1 MKKLG
6 ADIKGFG
13 LLLMGVIVMLCS
25 CRDELYS
32 IPSSQTEGTRR
43 NLVISLTVQQPGLQ
57 SPTSRAP
64 FDTGY
69 EPPFDTGYELGFT
82 EAECQIHTLTLI
94 MMGIDNNE
102 NELPETWQT
111 IEPGEPTNGIYD
123 VEFTLSGITGTKHF
137 YILAN
142 AEQKHINA
150 FWAKDRIFDAGEGQS
165 GHNIVGNLM
174 EINHNE
180 NGDGEGSNI
189 LMAGVVTSNDGDRN
203 IVIPTGDGN
212 EGTGEK
218 ITIDTSVEL
227 VRTVAKVL
235 LTCVPSSEDGDT
247 YVEVI
252 DAKDNAGNTT
262 DNTGWIKMA
271 DVNYMLNVLNRKT
284 YLDYRIDPDDKNYL
298 IDPNHAMSEMISLRE
313 EEGGYGITN
322 LDEYQRNYLFY
333 DTQDMVEML
342 NTSVPTYKGGERCIV
357 RSATRY
363 DAAKMVVD
371 ETTNMGN
378 ENHYTEGLYCT
389 ENTVYNDMT
398 FDKDADFQ
406 SAIRYVTTRVMV
418 GAKYTPKV
426 IWDRGD
432 KPVTYQTEE
441 EAQQILKEVTD
452 YENPLKPVTYPAGT
466 FWRDSEGNY
475 YSLAGMITKLQ
486 DAPETEFSR
495 YDGGW
500 GYYYTYIDENAQN
513 GAISKDTQTR
523 WGIKRNHYYILKVDK
538 IIAPGSPFPGN
549 ETMRIHSE
557 LVDWVDKGSSEVEI
571 KVPQQS
577 ETAQP

>member
-1 MKKLG
+1 MNKIGTDIISFSVLLIG
-6 ADIKGFG
+6 A
-13 LLLMGVIVMLCS
+13 IVMLCS
-25 CRDELYS
+25 CHDDSYPV
-32 IPSSQTEGTRR
+32 PSSETEGMRR

-69 EPPFDTGYELGFT
+69 ELGFT
-82 EAECQIHTLTLI
+82 EKECQIHTLTLI
-94 MMGIDNNE
+94 MMGVYNGE
-102 NELPETWQT
+102 ELFETWQT
-111 IEPGEPTNGIYD
+111 IEPSEPTNGIYD
-123 VEFTLSGITGTKHF
+123 VQFTLSGITGTKHF

-180 NGDGEGSNI
+180 NENGDGEGSNI
-189 LMAGVVTSNDGDRN
+189 LMAGIVKSNSGDRD

-212 EGTGEK
+212 EDTDEK
-218 ITIDTSVEL
+218 ITIDTSADL

-235 LTCVPSSEDGDT
+235 LTCMPSKKSNNH
-247 YVEVI
+247 VAVI
-252 DAKDNAGNTT
+252 DAKDKDNDNNTT
-262 DNTGWIKMA
+262 DNTGWIQLA

-284 YLDYRIDPDDKNYL
+284 YLDYREDTKDDDYL
-298 IDPNHAMSEMISLRE
+298 IDPNYEMSEWLGKKVSGDE
-313 EEGGYGITN
+313 TTYGIKD
-322 LDEYQRNYLFY
+322 LDAYQKEFLYY
-333 DTQDMVEML
+333 DTQAMVEML
-342 NTSVPTYKGGERCIV
+342 NKSIPTTYQGGEPCMV
-357 RSATRY
+357 RTATLYEDKRIG
-363 DAAKMVVD
+363 
-371 ETTNMGN
+371 ETNATNPA
-378 ENHYTEGLYCT
+378 HYTEGLYCT
-389 ENTVYNDMT
+389 ENTVYNDMK

-406 SAIRYVTTRVMV
+406 SAIRYVTTRVMI
-418 GAKYTPKV
+418 GAKYTPKK
-426 IWDRGD
+426 IWYGEDA
-432 KPVTYQTEE
+432 PVQASTEA

-452 YENPLKPVTYPAGT
+452 YENPLEPVTYLAGT
-466 FWRDSEGNY
+466 FWRDSQGNY
-475 YSLAGMITKLQ
+475 YSLAGMKKKLKES
-486 DAPETEFSR
+486 PETDFSR

-513 GAISKDTQTR
+513 GAIKDTQTR
-523 WGIKRNHYYILKVDK
+523 WGIKRNHYYILKVEK

-557 LVDWVDKGSSEVEI
+557 LVDWIDKGGSEEEI

>member
-32 IPSSQTEGTRR
+32 IPSSQTEGTSR

-57 SPTSRAP
+57 SPTPPA
-64 FDTGY
+64 
-69 EPPFDTGYELGFT
+69 PFDTGYELGFT
-82 EAECQIHTLTLI
+82 KKECQIHTLTLI
-94 MMGIDNNE
+94 MMGVYNGE
-102 NELPETWQT
+102 ELFETWQT
-111 IEPGEPTNGIYD
+111 IELDTPVSGSYD
-123 VEFTLSGITGTKHF
+123 VTFTLSGITGTKHF

-189 LMAGVVTSNDGDRN
+189 LMAGIVKSTNSGDRD

-212 EGTGEK
+212 EDTDEK
-218 ITIDTSVEL
+218 ITIDTSADL

-389 ENTVYNDMT
+389 ENTVYNDTT
-398 FDKDADFQ
+398 FANEADFQ

-426 IWDRGD
+426 IWNGD
-432 KPVTYQTEE
+432 DEPITNETEE
-441 EAQQILKEVTD
+441 DAQGILDKVKD
-452 YENPLKPVTYPAGT
+452 VDNPLEPVTYPAGT
-466 FWRDSEGNY
+466 FWRDSQGNY
-475 YSLAGMITKLQ
+475 YSLAGMKKKLKES
-486 DAPETEFSR
+486 PKTEFSR

-513 GAISKDTQTR
+513 GAISKDQTR
-523 WGIKRNHYYILKVDK
+523 WGIKRNHYYILRVEK
-538 IIAPGSPFPGN
+538 IVAPGSPFPGN

-557 LVDWVDKGSSEVEI
+557 LVDWIDKGGSEEEI

>member
-25 CRDELYS
+25 CRDEFYFV
-32 IPSSQTEGTRR
+32 PSSETEGTRR

-69 EPPFDTGYELGFT
+69 ELGFT
-82 EAECQIHTLTLI
+82 EKECQIHTLTLI
-94 MMGIDNNE
+94 MMGVYNGE
-102 NELPETWQT
+102 ELFETWQT
-111 IEPGEPTNGIYD
+111 IEPSEPTNGIYD
-123 VEFTLSGITGTKHF
+123 VQFTLSGITGTKHF

-165 GHNIVGNLM
+165 GHNIVGSLM
-174 EINHNE
+174 DVDHED
-180 NGDGEGSNI
+180 DGKGSNI
-189 LMAGVVTSNDGDRN
+189 VMAGIVTSNNGDRN

-212 EGTGEK
+212 EETVEK
-218 ITIDTSVEL
+218 ITIDTPINL
-227 VRTVAKVL
+227 VRTVAKIL
-235 LTCVPSSEDGDT
+235 LTCVPKSDAETDYVKVIDRKDAETSTDGDG
-247 YVEVI
+247 E
-252 DAKDNAGNTT
+252 
-262 DNTGWIKMA
+262 NTGWIKLA
-271 DVNYMLNVLNRKT
+271 EVNYMLNVLNRKT
-284 YLDYRIDPDDKNYL
+284 YLDYREDTKDDDYL
-298 IDPNHAMSEMISLRE
+298 IDPNYEMSNWIEKRTNDNE
-313 EEGGYGITN
+313 TTYGIKD
-322 LDEYQRNYLFY
+322 LDAYQKEFLFY

-342 NTSVPTYKGGERCIV
+342 NTSIPTYKEGEPCMV
-357 RSATRY
+357 RTATLYEDKRIG
-363 DAAKMVVD
+363 
-371 ETTNMGN
+371 ETNATNPA
-378 ENHYTEGLYCT
+378 HYTEGLYCT

-398 FDKDADFQ
+398 FANEADFQ

-426 IWDRGD
+426 IWDGGD
-432 KPVTYQTEE
+432 KPVTYQKEE
-441 EAQQILKEVTD
+441 EAQQILN
-452 YENPLKPVTYPAGT
+452 YENPLEPVIYPAGT
-466 FWRDSEGNY
+466 FWRDSDGNY
-475 YSLAGMITKLQ
+475 YSLAGMIKKLQ

-500 GYYYTYIDENAQN
+500 GYYYTYIDENAPN

-557 LVDWVDKGSSEVEI
+557 LVDWVDKGGSEVEI

>member
-32 IPSSQTEGTRR
+32 IPSSQTEGTSR

-57 SPTSRAP
+57 SPTPLA
-64 FDTGY
+64 
-69 EPPFDTGYELGFT
+69 PFDTGYELGFT
-82 EAECQIHTLTLI
+82 EEERQIHTLTLI
-94 MMGIDNNE
+94 MMGVYNGE
-102 NELPETWQT
+102 ELFETWQT
-111 IEPGEPTNGIYD
+111 IEPSEPTNGIYD
-123 VEFTLSGITGTKHF
+123 VQFTLSGITGTKHF

-165 GHNIVGNLM
+165 GHNIVGSLM
-174 EINHNE
+174 EINHEKNT
-180 NGDGEGSNI
+180 DGAGGNI
-189 LMAGVVTSNDGDRN
+189 VMAGIVTVNGNKD
-203 IVIPTGDGN
+203 IVIPADDGN
-212 EGTGEK
+212 TETEESIK
-218 ITIDTSVEL
+218 IDTLSL
-227 VRTVAKVL
+227 VRTVAKIL
-235 LTCVPSSEDGDT
+235 LTCVPKSDAETD
-247 YVEVI
+247 YVKVI
-252 DAKDNAGNTT
+252 DRKDAETST
-262 DNTGWIKMA
+262 DGENTGWIKLA
-271 DVNYMLNVLNRKT
+271 EVNYMLNVLNRKT
-284 YLDYRIDPDDKNYL
+284 YLDYREDTKDDGYL
-298 IDPNHAMSEMISLRE
+298 IDPNYEMSNWIEKRTNDNE
-313 EEGGYGITN
+313 TTYGIKD
-322 LDEYQRNYLFY
+322 LDAYQKEFLFY

-342 NTSVPTYKGGERCIV
+342 NTSIPTYKGGEPCMV
-357 RSATRY
+357 RTATLY
-363 DAAKMVVD
+363 DK
-371 ETTNMGN
+371 NRIGK
-378 ENHYTEGLYCT
+378 ENATSLDHHYTEGLYCT
-389 ENTVYNDMT
+389 ENTVYNDMK
-398 FDKDADFQ
+398 FANEADFQ

-426 IWDRGD
+426 IWDGGEE
-432 KPVTYQTEE
+432 PITNETEE
-441 EAQQILKEVTD
+441 EAQGILDEVKD
-452 YENPLKPVTYPAGT
+452 VDNPLEPVTYPAGT
-466 FWRDSEGNY
+466 FWRDSDGNY
-475 YSLAGMITKLQ
+475 YSLEGMKKKLKKS
-486 DAPETEFSR
+486 PETEFSR

-500 GYYYTYIDENAQN
+500 GYYYTYIDENAKN

>member
-69 EPPFDTGYELGFT
+69 ELGFT
-82 EAECQIHTLTLI
+82 EEECQIHTLTLI
-94 MMGIDNNE
+94 MMGVYNGE
-102 NELPETWQT
+102 ELFETWQT

-174 EINHNE
+174 EINHDE
-180 NGDGEGSNI
+180 DGDGEGSNI
-189 LMAGVVTSNDGDRN
+189 LMAGIVKSNSGDRD

-212 EGTGEK
+212 EDTDEK
-218 ITIDTSVEL
+218 ITIDTSADL

-235 LTCVPSSEDGDT
+235 LTCMPSKESNNH
-247 YVEVI
+247 VAVI
-252 DAKDNAGNTT
+252 DAKDKDNDNNTT
-262 DNTGWIKMA
+262 DNTGWIQLA

-284 YLDYRIDPDDKNYL
+284 YLDYREDTKDDDYL
-298 IDPNHAMSEMISLRE
+298 IDPNYEMSEIISLR

-333 DTQDMVEML
+333 NTQDMVEML

-389 ENTVYNDMT
+389 ENTVYNNMT

-426 IWDRGD
+426 IWDGGD

-441 EAQQILKEVTD
+441 EAQEILKEVTD
-452 YENPLKPVTYPAGT
+452 VENPLEPVTYPAGT
-466 FWRDSEGNY
+466 FWRDSDGNY
-475 YSLAGMITKLQ
+475 YSLAGMIKKLQ
-486 DAPETEFSR
+486 DAPETDFSR

-557 LVDWVDKGSSEVEI
+557 LVDWVDKGGSEVEI

>member
-25 CRDELYS
+25 CHDDSYPV
-32 IPSSQTEGTRR
+32 PSSETEGTRR
-43 NLVISLTVQQPGLQ
+43 NLVISLTVQQPGVQ

-69 EPPFDTGYELGFT
+69 ELGFT
-82 EAECQIHTLTLI
+82 KKECQIHTLTLI
-94 MMGIDNNE
+94 MMGVYNGE
-102 NELPETWQT
+102 ELFETWQT
-111 IEPGEPTNGIYD
+111 IEPSEPTNGIYD
-123 VEFTLSGITGTKHF
+123 VQFTLSGITGTKHF

-165 GHNIVGNLM
+165 GHNIVGKLM

-189 LMAGVVTSNDGDRN
+189 LMAGIVKSNSGDRD

-212 EGTGEK
+212 EDTDEK
-218 ITIDTSVEL
+218 ITIDTSADL

-389 ENTVYNDMT
+389 ENTVYNNMK

-426 IWDRGD
+426 IWDGGEE
-432 KPVTYQTEE
+432 PITTQTEE
-441 EAQQILKEVTD
+441 EAQGILDKVEDVD
-452 YENPLKPVTYPAGT
+452 NPLEPVTYPAGT
-466 FWRDSEGNY
+466 FWRDSQGNY
-475 YSLAGMITKLQ
+475 YSLAGMKKKLKES
-486 DAPETEFSR
+486 PKTEFSR

-523 WGIKRNHYYILKVDK
+523 WGIKRNHYYILKVEK

>member
-69 EPPFDTGYELGFT
+69 ELGFT
-82 EAECQIHTLTLI
+82 EEECQIHTLTLI
-94 MMGIDNNE
+94 MMGVYNGE
-102 NELPETWQT
+102 ELFETWQT

-174 EINHNE
+174 EINHDE
-180 NGDGEGSNI
+180 DGDGEGSNI
-189 LMAGVVTSNDGDRN
+189 LMAGIVKSNSGDRD

-212 EGTGEK
+212 EDTDEK
-218 ITIDTSVEL
+218 ITIDTSADL

-235 LTCVPSSEDGDT
+235 LTCMPSKESNNH
-247 YVEVI
+247 VAVI
-252 DAKDNAGNTT
+252 DAKDKDNDNNTT
-262 DNTGWIKMA
+262 DNTGWIQLA

-284 YLDYRIDPDDKNYL
+284 YLDYREDTKDDDYL
-298 IDPNHAMSEMISLRE
+298 IDPNYEMSEIISLR

-426 IWDRGD
+426 IWDGGEE
-432 KPVTYQTEE
+432 PITNETEE
-441 EAQQILKEVTD
+441 EAQEILKEVTD
-452 YENPLKPVTYPAGT
+452 YENPLEPVTYPAGT
-466 FWRDSEGNY
+466 FWRDSDGNY
-475 YSLAGMITKLQ
+475 YSLAGMIKKLQ

-513 GAISKDTQTR
+513 GAISKDQTR

-557 LVDWVDKGSSEVEI
+557 LVDWIDKGGSEEEI

>member
-25 CRDELYS
+25 CHDDSYPV
-32 IPSSQTEGTRR
+32 PSSETEGMRR
-43 NLVISLTVQQPGLQ
+43 NLVISLSIQQPGLQ
-57 SPTSRAP
+57 PLTSRN
-64 FDTGY
+64 
-69 EPPFDTGYELGFT
+69 PFDTGYELGFT

-111 IEPGEPTNGIYD
+111 IEPSEPTNGIYD
-123 VEFTLSGITGTKHF
+123 VQFTLSGITGTKHF

-165 GHNIVGNLM
+165 GHNIVGSLM
-174 EINHNE
+174 DVDHED
-180 NGDGEGSNI
+180 DGKGSNI
-189 LMAGVVTSNDGDRN
+189 VMAGIVTSNNGDRN

-212 EGTGEK
+212 EETVEK
-218 ITIDTSVEL
+218 ITIDTPINL
-227 VRTVAKVL
+227 VRTVAKIL
-235 LTCVPSSEDGDT
+235 LTCVPKSDAETDYVKVIDRKDAETSTDGDG
-247 YVEVI
+247 E
-252 DAKDNAGNTT
+252 
-262 DNTGWIKMA
+262 NTGWIKLA
-271 DVNYMLNVLNRKT
+271 EVNYMLNVLNRKT
-284 YLDYRIDPDDKNYL
+284 YLDYREDTKDDDYL
-298 IDPNHAMSEMISLRE
+298 IDPNYEMSNWIEKRTNDNE
-313 EEGGYGITN
+313 TTYGIKD
-322 LDEYQRNYLFY
+322 LDAYQKEFLFY

-342 NTSVPTYKGGERCIV
+342 NTSIPTYKEGEPCMV
-357 RSATRY
+357 RTATLYEDKRIG
-363 DAAKMVVD
+363 
-371 ETTNMGN
+371 ETNPA
-378 ENHYTEGLYCT
+378 HYTEGLYCT
-389 ENTVYNDMT
+389 ENTVHNDMT
-398 FDKDADFQ
+398 FDNEADFQ

-426 IWDRGD
+426 IWDEGEE
-432 KPVTYQTEE
+432 PITNETEK

-452 YENPLKPVTYPAGT
+452 DENPLEPVTYLAGT

-475 YSLAGMITKLQ
+475 YSLTGMKKKLKK
-486 DAPETEFSR
+486 APETEFSR

-523 WGIKRNHYYILKVDK
+523 WGIKRNHYYILRVEK
-538 IIAPGSPFPGN
+538 IVAPGSPFPGN

-557 LVDWVDKGSSEVEI
+557 LVDWVDKGESEEEI

>member
-25 CRDELYS
+25 CRDEFYFV
-32 IPSSQTEGTRR
+32 PSSETEGTRR
-43 NLVISLTVQQPGLQ
+43 NLVISLTVQQPGVQ
-57 SPTSRAP
+57 SPVSRNP
-64 FDTGY
+64 FKPDEEKG
-69 EPPFDTGYELGFT
+69 EYELGFT
-82 EAECQIHTLTLI
+82 QAERQINTLTLI
-94 MMGIDNNE
+94 MMGVYNGE
-102 NELPETWQT
+102 ELFETWQT
-111 IEPGEPTNGIYD
+111 IEPSEPTNGIYD
-123 VEFTLSGITGTKHF
+123 VQFTLSGITGTKHF

-189 LMAGVVTSNDGDRN
+189 LMAGIVKSNSGDRD

-212 EGTGEK
+212 EDTDEK
-218 ITIDTSVEL
+218 ITIDTSANL

-235 LTCVPSSEDGDT
+235 LTCMPSKESNNH
-247 YVEVI
+247 VAVI
-252 DAKDNAGNTT
+252 DAKDKDNDNNTT
-262 DNTGWIKMA
+262 DNTGWIQLA

-284 YLDYRIDPDDKNYL
+284 YIDYRTDTDTDDDAYL
-298 IDPNHAMSEMISLRE
+298 KDPNYGMSEWLE
-313 EEGGYGITN
+313 EKVSGDETTYGIKD
-322 LDEYQRNYLFY
+322 LDAYQKEFLFY

-342 NTSVPTYKGGERCIV
+342 NTSIPTYKGGEPCMV
-357 RSATRY
+357 RTATLY
-363 DAAKMVVD
+363 DKNRIGKENA
-371 ETTNMGN
+371 TNPAH
-378 ENHYTEGLYCT
+378 HYTEGLYCT
-389 ENTVYNDMT
+389 ENTVYNDTT
-398 FDKDADFQ
+398 FGDDADFQ

-426 IWDRGD
+426 IWNGD
-432 KPVTYQTEE
+432 DEPITNETEE
-441 EAQQILKEVTD
+441 DAQEILDEVED
-452 YENPLKPVTYPAGT
+452 VDNPLEPVTYPAGT

-475 YSLAGMITKLQ
+475 YSLAGMKKKLQ
-486 DAPETEFSR
+486 EAPETDFSR

-513 GAISKDTQTR
+513 GAINQDQTR
-523 WGIKRNHYYILKVDK
+523 WGIKRNHYYILRVEK
-538 IIAPGSPFPGN
+538 IVAPGSPFPGN

>member
-32 IPSSQTEGTRR
+32 IPSSQTEGTSR
-43 NLVISLTVQQPGLQ
+43 NLVISLTVQQPGVQ
-57 SPTSRAP
+57 SPVSRNP
-64 FDTGY
+64 FKPDEENG
-69 EPPFDTGYELGFT
+69 EYELGFT
-82 EAECQIHTLTLI
+82 QAECQINTLTLI
-94 MMGIDNNE
+94 MMGVYNGE
-102 NELPETWQT
+102 ELFETWQT
-111 IEPGEPTNGIYD
+111 IELDTLVIGSYD
-123 VEFTLSGITGTKHF
+123 VKFTLSGITGTKHF

-150 FWAKDRIFDAGEGQS
+150 FWAKDRIFDAGEDKS
-165 GHNIVGNLM
+165 GHNIVGSLM
-174 EINHNE
+174 DVDHED
-180 NGDGEGSNI
+180 DGKGSNI
-189 LMAGVVTSNDGDRN
+189 VMAGIVTSNNGDRN

-212 EGTGEK
+212 EETVEK
-218 ITIDTSVEL
+218 ITIDTPINL
-227 VRTVAKVL
+227 VRTVAKIL
-235 LTCVPSSEDGDT
+235 LTCVPKSDAETDYVKVIDRKDAETSTDGDG
-247 YVEVI
+247 E
-252 DAKDNAGNTT
+252 
-262 DNTGWIKMA
+262 NTGWIKLA
-271 DVNYMLNVLNRKT
+271 EVNYMLNVLNRKT
-284 YLDYRIDPDDKNYL
+284 YLDYREDTKDDDYL
-298 IDPNHAMSEMISLRE
+298 IDPNYEMSNWIEKRTNDNE
-313 EEGGYGITN
+313 TTYGIKD
-322 LDEYQRNYLFY
+322 LDAYQKEFLFY

-342 NTSVPTYKGGERCIV
+342 NTSIPTYKEGEPCMV
-357 RSATRY
+357 RTATLYEDKRIG
-363 DAAKMVVD
+363 
-371 ETTNMGN
+371 ETNPA
-378 ENHYTEGLYCT
+378 HYTEGLYCT

-398 FDKDADFQ
+398 FANEADFQ

-426 IWDRGD
+426 IWNGD
-432 KPVTYQTEE
+432 DEPITNETEE
-441 EAQQILKEVTD
+441 EAQEILK
-452 YENPLKPVTYPAGT
+452 YENPLEPVTYPAGT
-466 FWRDSEGNY
+466 FWRDSDGNY
-475 YSLAGMITKLQ
+475 YSLAGMIKKLQ

-500 GYYYTYIDENAQN
+500 GYYYTYIDENSQN

-557 LVDWVDKGSSEVEI
+557 LVDWVDKGGSEVEI

>member
-43 NLVISLTVQQPGLQ
+43 NLVISLTVQQPGVQ
-57 SPTSRAP
+57 SPVSRNP
-64 FDTGY
+64 FKPDEENG
-69 EPPFDTGYELGFT
+69 EYELGFT
-82 EAECQIHTLTLI
+82 QAECQINTLTLI
-94 MMGIDNNE
+94 MMGVYNGE
-102 NELPETWQT
+102 ELFETWQT
-111 IEPGEPTNGIYD
+111 IEPSEPTNGIYD
-123 VEFTLSGITGTKHF
+123 VQFTLSGITGTKHF

-189 LMAGVVTSNDGDRN
+189 LMAGIVTSNNGDRN

-212 EGTGEK
+212 EDTDEK
-218 ITIDTSVEL
+218 ITIDTPINL

-235 LTCVPSSEDGDT
+235 LTCMPSKESNDH
-247 YVEVI
+247 VAVI
-252 DAKDNAGNTT
+252 DAKDNADNTT
-262 DNTGWIKMA
+262 NNTNTGWIRLA

-284 YLDYRIDPDDKNYL
+284 YIDYRTDTDDDAYL
-298 IDPNHAMSEMISLRE
+298 KDPNYGMSEWLE
-313 EEGGYGITN
+313 EKVSGDETTYGIKD
-322 LDEYQRNYLFY
+322 LDAYQKEFLFY
-333 DTQDMVEML
+333 DTQAMVEML
-342 NTSVPTYKGGERCIV
+342 NTSIPTYQGGEPCMV
-357 RSATRY
+357 RTATLYEDKRIG
-363 DAAKMVVD
+363 
-371 ETTNMGN
+371 ETNATNPA
-378 ENHYTEGLYCT
+378 HYTEGLYCT

-426 IWDRGD
+426 IWDGGD
-432 KPVTYQTEE
+432 EPKTAQTEK
-441 EAQQILKEVTD
+441 EAQEILEVED
-452 YENPLKPVTYPAGT
+452 VDNPLEPVTYPAGT
-466 FWRDSEGNY
+466 FWRDSKGNY
-475 YSLAGMITKLQ
+475 YSRAGMKEKLKES
-486 DAPETEFSR
+486 PETDFSR

-513 GAISKDTQTR
+513 GAIKDTQTR
-523 WGIKRNHYYILKVDK
+523 WGIKRNHYYILRVEK
-538 IIAPGSPFPGN
+538 IVAPGSPFPGN

-557 LVDWVDKGSSEVEI
+557 LVDWVDKGGSEEEI

>member
-32 IPSSQTEGTRR
+32 IPSSQTEGTSR

-57 SPTSRAP
+57 SPTPPA
-64 FDTGY
+64 
-69 EPPFDTGYELGFT
+69 PFDTGYELGFT
-82 EAECQIHTLTLI
+82 EEECQIHTLTLI
-94 MMGIDNNE
+94 MMGVYNGE
-102 NELPETWQT
+102 ELFETWQT
-111 IEPGEPTNGIYD
+111 IELDTPVFGSCD
-123 VEFTLSGITGTKHF
+123 VTFTLSGITGTKHF

-142 AEQKHINA
+142 AEQEHINA
-150 FWAKDRIFDAGEGQS
+150 FWAKDRIFDAGEGLS
-165 GHNIVGNLM
+165 GHNIVGSLM
-174 EINHNE
+174 DVDHED
-180 NGDGEGSNI
+180 DGKGSNI
-189 LMAGVVTSNDGDRN
+189 VMAGIVTSNNGDRN

-212 EGTGEK
+212 EETVEK
-218 ITIDTSVEL
+218 ITIDTPINL

-235 LTCVPSSEDGDT
+235 LTCVPSPENND
-247 YVEVI
+247 YVAVI
-252 DAKDNAGNTT
+252 DSKDNADNTT
-262 DNTGWIKMA
+262 GNTGWIQLA

-284 YLDYRIDPDDKNYL
+284 YLDYREDTKDDGYL
-298 IDPNHAMSEMISLRE
+298 IDPNYEMSNWIEKRTNDNE
-313 EEGGYGITN
+313 TTYGIKD
-322 LDEYQRNYLFY
+322 LDAYQKEFLFY

-342 NTSVPTYKGGERCIV
+342 NTSIPTYHQGGEPCMV
-357 RSATRY
+357 RTATLY
-363 DAAKMVVD
+363 DK
-371 ETTNMGN
+371 NRIGK
-378 ENHYTEGLYCT
+378 ENATSLDHHYTEGLYCT
-389 ENTVYNDMT
+389 ENTVYNDT
-398 FDKDADFQ
+398 IFDKDADFQ

-426 IWDRGD
+426 IWNGD
-432 KPVTYQTEE
+432 DEPITTQTEE
-441 EAQQILKEVTD
+441 KAQEILAENTD
-452 YENPLKPVTYPAGT
+452 YENPLEPVTYPAGT
-466 FWRDSEGNY
+466 FWRDSDGNY
-475 YSLAGMITKLQ
+475 YSLAGMKKKLQ
-486 DAPETEFSR
+486 EDPDTEFSR

-513 GAISKDTQTR
+513 GAISKDQTR

-557 LVDWVDKGSSEVEI
+557 LVDWVNKGGSEVEI

>member
-25 CRDELYS
+25 CRDEFYFV
-32 IPSSQTEGTRR
+32 PSSETEGTRR
-43 NLVISLTVQQPGLQ
+43 NLVISLTVQQPGVQ
-57 SPTSRAP
+57 SPVSRNP
-64 FDTGY
+64 FKPDEEKG
-69 EPPFDTGYELGFT
+69 EYELGFT
-82 EAECQIHTLTLI
+82 QAERQINTLTLI
-94 MMGIDNNE
+94 MMGVYNGE
-102 NELPETWQT
+102 ELFETWQT
-111 IEPGEPTNGIYD
+111 IKLDTPVFGSYD
-123 VEFTLSGITGTKHF
+123 VTFTLSGITGTKHF

-189 LMAGVVTSNDGDRN
+189 LMAGIVKSTNSGDRD

-212 EGTGEK
+212 EDTDEK
-218 ITIDTSVEL
+218 ITIDTSANL
-227 VRTVAKVL
+227 VRTVAKIL
-235 LTCVPSSEDGDT
+235 LTCVPKSDAETD
-247 YVEVI
+247 YVKVI
-252 DAKDNAGNTT
+252 DRKDAETST
-262 DNTGWIKMA
+262 DGENTGWIKLA
-271 DVNYMLNVLNRKT
+271 EVNYMLNVLNRKT
-284 YLDYRIDPDDKNYL
+284 YLDYREDTKDDGYL
-298 IDPNHAMSEMISLRE
+298 IDPNYEMSNWIEKRTNDNE
-313 EEGGYGITN
+313 TTYGIKD
-322 LDEYQRNYLFY
+322 LDAYQKEFLFY

-342 NTSVPTYKGGERCIV
+342 NTSIPTYKGGEPCMV
-357 RSATRY
+357 RTATLY
-363 DAAKMVVD
+363 DKNRIGKEHA
-371 ETTNMGN
+371 TSH
-378 ENHYTEGLYCT
+378 HYTEGLYCT
-389 ENTVYNDMT
+389 ENTVYNDMK

-426 IWDRGD
+426 IWDGGD
-432 KPVTYQTEE
+432 KPKTAQTEE
-441 EAQQILKEVTD
+441 EAKEILKEVTD
-452 YENPLKPVTYPAGT
+452 YENPLEPVTYPAGT

-475 YSLAGMITKLQ
+475 YSLAGMKKKLQ
-486 DAPETEFSR
+486 KAPETDFSR

-513 GAISKDTQTR
+513 GAINQDQTR
-523 WGIKRNHYYILKVDK
+523 WGIKRNHYYILKVEK

-557 LVDWVDKGSSEVEI
+557 LVDWIDKGGSEEEI

>member
-1 MKKLG
+1 MNKIGTDIISFSVLLIG
-6 ADIKGFG
+6 A
-13 LLLMGVIVMLCS
+13 IVMLCS
-25 CRDELYS
+25 CHDDSYPV
-32 IPSSQTEGTRR
+32 PSSETEGMRR
-43 NLVISLTVQQPGLQ
+43 NLVISLTVQQPGVQ
-57 SPTSRAP
+57 SPVSRNP
-64 FDTGY
+64 FKPDEENG
-69 EPPFDTGYELGFT
+69 EYELGFT
-82 EAECQIHTLTLI
+82 QAECQINTLTLI
-94 MMGIDNNE
+94 MMGVYNGE
-102 NELPETWQT
+102 ELFETWQT
-111 IEPGEPTNGIYD
+111 IELDTPVFGSYD
-123 VEFTLSGITGTKHF
+123 VTFTLSGITGTKHF

-189 LMAGVVTSNDGDRN
+189 LMAGIVKSNSGDRD

-212 EGTGEK
+212 EDTDEK
-218 ITIDTSVEL
+218 ITIDTSADL

-235 LTCVPSSEDGDT
+235 LTCMPSKESNNH
-247 YVEVI
+247 VAVI
-252 DAKDNAGNTT
+252 DAKDKDNDNNTT
-262 DNTGWIKMA
+262 DNTGWIRLA

-284 YLDYRIDPDDKNYL
+284 YLDYREDTKDDDYL
-298 IDPNHAMSEMISLRE
+298 IDPNYEMSEIISLR

-357 RSATRY
+357 RSATQY
-363 DAAKMVVD
+363 DADKMEVD

-378 ENHYTEGLYCT
+378 EDHYTEGLYCT
-389 ENTVYNDMT
+389 ENTVYKDMT
-398 FDKDADFQ
+398 FDNEADFQ
-406 SAIRYVTTRVMV
+406 SAIRYVTTRVMI
-418 GAKYTPKV
+418 GAKYTPKQ
-426 IWDRGD
+426 IWNGEDA
-432 KPVTYQTEE
+432 PVQASTEA
-441 EAQQILKEVTD
+441 EAQGILDEVED
-452 YENPLKPVTYPAGT
+452 VDNPLEPVTYPAGT
-466 FWRDSEGNY
+466 FWRDSDGNY
-475 YSLAGMITKLQ
+475 YSLAGMKKKLKE
-486 DAPETEFSR
+486 APETDFSR

-523 WGIKRNHYYILKVDK
+523 WGIKRNHYYILRVEK
-538 IIAPGSPFPGN
+538 IVAPGSPFPGN

-557 LVDWVDKGSSEVEI
+557 LVDWVNKGGSEVEI

>member
-1 MKKLG
+1 MNKIGTDIISFSVLLIG
-6 ADIKGFG
+6 A
-13 LLLMGVIVMLCS
+13 IVMLCS
-25 CRDELYS
+25 CHDDSYPV
-32 IPSSQTEGTRR
+32 PSSETEGMRR

-69 EPPFDTGYELGFT
+69 ELGFT
-82 EAECQIHTLTLI
+82 EEECQIHTLTLI
-94 MMGIDNNE
+94 MMGVYNGE
-102 NELPETWQT
+102 ELFETWQT
-111 IEPGEPTNGIYD
+111 IELDTPVIGSYD
-123 VEFTLSGITGTKHF
+123 VKFTLSGITGTKHF

-150 FWAKDRIFDAGEGQS
+150 FWAKDRIFDAGEGLS
-165 GHNIVGNLM
+165 GHNIVGSLM
-174 EINHNE
+174 DVDHED
-180 NGDGEGSNI
+180 DGKGSNI
-189 LMAGVVTSNDGDRN
+189 VMAGIVTSNNGDRN

-212 EGTGEK
+212 EETVEK
-218 ITIDTSVEL
+218 ITIDTPINL
-227 VRTVAKVL
+227 VRTVAKIL
-235 LTCVPSSEDGDT
+235 LTCVPKSDAETD
-247 YVEVI
+247 YVKVI
-252 DAKDNAGNTT
+252 DRKDAETNPEG
-262 DNTGWIKMA
+262 DGENTGWIKFA

-284 YLDYRIDPDDKNYL
+284 YLDYREDTKDDDYL
-298 IDPNHAMSEMISLRE
+298 IDPNYAMGELISLRE
-313 EEGGYGITN
+313 EGGGYGITD
-322 LDEYQRNYLFY
+322 LEAYQREFLFY

-342 NTSVPTYKGGERCIV
+342 NKSVPTYKGGERCIV
-357 RSATRY
+357 RSATQY
-363 DAAKMVVD
+363 DADKMEVD

-426 IWDRGD
+426 IWDGEEPITNETEEDAQKILQEVRDDGNPLE
-432 KPVTYQTEE
+432 PVTY
-441 EAQQILKEVTD
+441 L
-452 YENPLKPVTYPAGT
+452 AGT
-466 FWRDSEGNY
+466 FWRDSKGNY
-475 YSLAGMITKLQ
+475 YSLDGMKKKLEK
-486 DAPETEFSR
+486 APETEFSR

-513 GAISKDTQTR
+513 GAIKQDQTR
-523 WGIKRNHYYILKVDK
+523 WGIKRNHYYILRVEK
-538 IIAPGSPFPGN
+538 IVAPGSPFPGN

-557 LVDWVDKGSSEVEI
+557 LVDWVDKGGSEVEI

>member
-1 MKKLG
+1 MNKIGTDIISFSVLLIG
-6 ADIKGFG
+6 A
-13 LLLMGVIVMLCS
+13 IVMLCS
-25 CRDELYS
+25 CHDDSYPV
-32 IPSSQTEGTRR
+32 PSSETEGTRR

-69 EPPFDTGYELGFT
+69 ELGFT
-82 EAECQIHTLTLI
+82 EKECQIHTLTLI
-94 MMGIDNNE
+94 MMGVYNGE
-102 NELPETWQT
+102 ELFETWQT
-111 IEPGEPTNGIYD
+111 IKLDTPVFGSYD
-123 VEFTLSGITGTKHF
+123 VTFTLSGITGTKHF

-165 GHNIVGNLM
+165 GHNIVGKLM

-189 LMAGVVTSNDGDRN
+189 LMAGIVKSNSGDRD

-212 EGTGEK
+212 EDTDEK
-218 ITIDTSVEL
+218 ITIDTPINL
-227 VRTVAKVL
+227 VRTVAKIL
-235 LTCVPSSEDGDT
+235 LTCVPKSDAETD
-247 YVEVI
+247 YVKVI
-252 DAKDNAGNTT
+252 DRKDAETST
-262 DNTGWIKMA
+262 DGENTGWIKLA
-271 DVNYMLNVLNRKT
+271 EVNYMLNVLNRKT
-284 YLDYRIDPDDKNYL
+284 YLDYREDTKDDDYL
-298 IDPNHAMSEMISLRE
+298 IDPNYEMSNWIEKRTNDNE
-313 EEGGYGITN
+313 TTYGIKD
-322 LDEYQRNYLFY
+322 LDAYQKEFLFY

-342 NTSVPTYKGGERCIV
+342 NTNIPTYKGGEPCMV
-357 RSATRY
+357 RTATLY
-363 DAAKMVVD
+363 DK
-371 ETTNMGN
+371 NRIGK
-378 ENHYTEGLYCT
+378 ENATSHHYTEGLYCT

-426 IWDRGD
+426 IWDEGG

-441 EAQQILKEVTD
+441 EAQEILKEVTD
-452 YENPLKPVTYPAGT
+452 YENPLEPVTYPAGT
-466 FWRDSEGNY
+466 FWRDSDGNY
-475 YSLAGMITKLQ
+475 YSLAGMKNKLQ
-486 DAPETEFSR
+486 EAPETEFSR

-523 WGIKRNHYYILKVDK
+523 WGIKRNHYYILRVEK
-538 IIAPGSPFPGN
+538 IVAPGSPFPGN